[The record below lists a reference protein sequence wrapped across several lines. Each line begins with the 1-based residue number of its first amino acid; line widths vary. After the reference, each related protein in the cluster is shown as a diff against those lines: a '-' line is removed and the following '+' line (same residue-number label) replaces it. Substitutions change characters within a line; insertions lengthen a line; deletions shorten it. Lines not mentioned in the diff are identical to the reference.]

1 MKTAISIP
9 DPLFARAE
17 DCARQMGVSRSQ
29 FFAKAVEELVTR
41 IERQAITDKLNEFY
55 SREPSELDP
64 ALRTLS
70 LESLRRSDK
79 GYEW

>member
-1 MKTAISIP
+1 
-9 DPLFARAE
+9 
-17 DCARQMGVSRSQ
+17 MGVSRSQ

-41 IERQAITDKLNEFY
+41 IDRQAITDKLNELY
-55 SREPSELDP
+55 NREPSELDP

-70 LESLRRSDK
+70 LESLQRSDE